1 MERPCKLPGLSRWG
15 HCRHEQRSSY
25 LPCHWRLRGRLH
37 HLLRRLL
44 PLQLQAM
51 VAEAG
56 REEGVVLQHLRRIL
70 PLRLQGRAAEAG
82 HERVVEGG
90 EKEQRDITL
99 IASFAVTFNVY
110 GFVRKIS

>member
-1 MERPCKLPGLSRWG
+1 M
-15 HCRHEQRSSY
+15 
-25 LPCHWRLRGRLH
+25 
-37 HLLRRLL
+37 
-44 PLQLQAM
+44 
-51 VAEAG
+51 AEAG